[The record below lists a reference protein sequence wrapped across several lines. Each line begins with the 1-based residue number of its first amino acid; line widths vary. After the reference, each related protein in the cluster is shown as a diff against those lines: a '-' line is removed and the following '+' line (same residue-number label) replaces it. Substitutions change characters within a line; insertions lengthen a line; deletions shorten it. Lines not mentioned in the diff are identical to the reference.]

1 MASQKAGSTAP
12 SRLEGQGAAAAG
24 KRVSNRAL
32 AARTRLG
39 TTVSDTHAFA
49 STGLPLEAVNAAQ
62 RRHAVSPTDAVLTV

>member
-49 STGLPLEAVNAAQ
+49 SIGLPLQAVNAA
-62 RRHAVSPTDAVLTV
+62 RRTHAASLTDAVL